1 MSGDVKQHQHYY
13 DDGVHEDVAVVDR
26 EWEDFARLVAQRQR
40 DQAFY
45 PSPLVT
51 QDDEDYVSTV

>member
-1 MSGDVKQHQHYY
+1 MSVALHY
-13 DDGVHEDVAVVDR
+13 EDEDAVDAVDK

-51 QDDEDYVSTV
+51 QDDEDYVSINVWERENR